1 MNPGEIWNVDLS
13 PTKGRELH
21 GFRPVLILTPRAFN
35 DVTPPMVAPISTQGG
50 FARRKGFVVPLTGTK
65 TTGAI
70 LCHQV
75 RVLDLMQRN
84 ARLFETATG
93 CVERGAGQG
102 GGDPVWER
110 KVKSHF

>member
-21 GFRPVLILTPRAFN
+21 GFRPVLILTPKAFN
-35 DVTPPMVAPISTQGG
+35 DVTPPMVAPISTRGG
-50 FARRKGFVVPLTGTK
+50 FARRKGFVVPLAGTK

-75 RVLDLMQRN
+75 RVLDLVQRN
-84 ARLFETATG
+84 ARLFETVPLAVLNAALG
-93 CVERGAGQG
+93 KVAAILFGDER
-102 GGDPVWER
+102 
-110 KVKSHF
+110 